1 MNTSA
6 SKLAV
11 ALVGASIVALMSG
24 CAPAVTVVGTWG
36 DAAVSTEPSLELS
49 KSGKLTGTDGCN
61 RLVGEY
67 EASGNTITFKQ
78 VASTMMF
85 CEQIDTWLS
94 RLDSATVSGDTM
106 TVFDANSQ
114 EIGTLDRTE

>member
-1 MNTSA
+1 MKTSA
-6 SKLAV
+6 SKFAI

-24 CAPAVTVVGTWG
+24 CATAVTVAGTWG
-36 DAAVSTEPSLELS
+36 DAAVSSEPSLELS
-49 KSGKLTGTDGCN
+49 DNGKLTGTDGCN

-94 RLDSATVSGDTM
+94 RLDTATVSGDTM
-106 TVFDANSQ
+106 TVFDVDSQ
-114 EIGTLDRTE
+114 EIGTLNRAQ

>member
-1 MNTSA
+1 MKTSA
-6 SKLAV
+6 SKFAI

-24 CAPAVTVVGTWG
+24 CATGVTVAGTWG
-36 DAAVSTEPSLELS
+36 DAAVSSEPSLELS
-49 KSGKLTGTDGCN
+49 ENGKLTGTDGCN

-94 RLDSATVSGDTM
+94 RLDTATVSGDTM
-106 TVFDANSQ
+106 TVFDVDSQ
-114 EIGTLDRTE
+114 EIGTLNRAQ